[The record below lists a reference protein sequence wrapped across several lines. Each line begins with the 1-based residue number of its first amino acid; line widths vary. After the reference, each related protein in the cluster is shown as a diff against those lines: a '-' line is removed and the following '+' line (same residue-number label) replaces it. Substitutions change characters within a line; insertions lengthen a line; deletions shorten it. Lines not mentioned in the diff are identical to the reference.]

1 MTSEVMFAPKKRKI
15 GHDKISGTCRSQ
27 DFRVLFFHQRISRPC
42 FGQYF
47 PHCIQD
53 LILPFLCLQ
62 LFSKLFIFFL
72 VISIKIQKTFQILV
86 ERILDRIAGHK
97 KLSTN
102 SKYIWVYEHNGSKVT
117 QYLSFV

>member
-1 MTSEVMFAPKKRKI
+1 MTSEVMFAPKKCKI

-62 LFSKLFIFFL
+62 LFFEAIHFFFGNINQNSKD
-72 VISIKIQKTFQILV
+72 ISDIGRTNLRQDSWPQ
-86 ERILDRIAGHK
+86 

-102 SKYIWVYEHNGSKVT
+102 SKYRWVYEHNGSKVT
-117 QYLSFV
+117 QYLSFM